1 MINLKIIVDA
11 FGGDNAP
18 LEIIKGS
25 KMAQDEFGYDILL
38 VGSKEIIKKTAE
50 SNRIDISRMQI
61 IDAND
66 IISMKDE
73 PISIMKSK
81 NRSSMAIGLK
91 LLKEGAGDAFVSAG
105 NSGALAVGATLTVK
119 RIKGI
124 KRCAFAPVIPKD
136 KGWFMLIDSGANVE
150 CRPEMLEQFGIMGSV
165 YMENVMHVQKP
176 KVGLVNVG
184 IEPTKGSDMYKHAYD
199 LMRKNKNIN
208 FVGNIEARD
217 IPLDGADVVVA
228 DGFTGNIILKFYEGM
243 SKVIFGKFK
252 TLLMKNF
259 KTKIA
264 ALAIKSD
271 LEAMKKESDYKEHGG
286 APLIGISK
294 PVFKAHGSSDAKTFK
309 NAIKLAGR
317 YVECEAVRIITE
329 KIGEVIE
336 DTHCEESGN

>member
-50 SNRIDISRMQI
+50 SNRIDISGMQI

-136 KGWFMLIDSGANVE
+136 KGWFMLIDSGVNVE
-150 CRPEMLEQFGIMGSV
+150 CRPEMLEQFGIMGSI

-184 IEPTKGSDMYKHAYD
+184 VEPTKGSDMYKHAYD

-264 ALAIKSD
+264 ALAIKSE

>member
-1 MINLKIIVDA
+1 MKIIVDA

-73 PISIMKSK
+73 PISITKSK

-199 LMRKNKNIN
+199 LMRKNRLQSTRKS
-208 FVGNIEARD
+208 
-217 IPLDGADVVVA
+217 LKSVVSLPNCDAMTLCTTPRFSTTLLGVPA
-228 DGFTGNIILKFYEGM
+228 EGM
-243 SKVIFGKFK
+243 KYFS
-252 TLLMKNF
+252 LLRLR
-259 KTKIA
+259 T
-264 ALAIKSD
+264 
-271 LEAMKKESDYKEHGG
+271 
-286 APLIGISK
+286 
-294 PVFKAHGSSDAKTFK
+294 
-309 NAIKLAGR
+309 
-317 YVECEAVRIITE
+317 
-329 KIGEVIE
+329 
-336 DTHCEESGN
+336 